1 MINATEKQFLK
12 KIENRHRGRKKFP
25 DNSRCFVVLSV
36 GGSMHNLLSMRR
48 SLCHSAANVN
58 DNLVSLGIKL
68 WF

>member
-1 MINATEKQFLK
+1 ME
-12 KIENRHRGRKKFP
+12 EKKFP

-36 GGSMHNLLSMRR
+36 GGSMHNLLSNMRR

-68 WF
+68 